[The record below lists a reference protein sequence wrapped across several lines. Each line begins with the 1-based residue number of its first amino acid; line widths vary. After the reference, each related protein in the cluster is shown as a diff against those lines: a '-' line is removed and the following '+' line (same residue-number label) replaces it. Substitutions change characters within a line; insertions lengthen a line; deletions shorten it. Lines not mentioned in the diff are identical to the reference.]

1 MWAVRLK
8 HREMAKLL
16 IKRGA
21 NLNMADSEGNT
32 ALMTAAS
39 TKSWTQDLFLDIWN
53 IIKDSGFNINHSNKT
68 GNTILHFAV
77 KRNWGVVV
85 DLITMDGANP
95 NLATNKG
102 VTPIMMACSRHQ
114 VNIIETLLAHSAD
127 ISLEDQKGCTACC
140 YAIAYMIQKR
150 NVTIEFAIE
159 EMISSMRTDNSKL
172 SVKCYL
178 KRRLELLLN
187 PPEENFSKTIF
198 SVIIHIITFFL
209 RFVVEGMSVL
219 LQLNVFKTVRNA
231 IEKHIKDNDYI
242 IALLKILTE
251 LVRYCECCT
260 SHIPWENVA
269 LAFNEAG
276 IPCVC
281 LRLQKRFG
289 NSPSLHATF
298 LPLFLT
304 CKHPMTKLWLQK
316 NFKSLSHHYRQYIQI
331 QSVQSEYNFY
341 PNEAHSQ
348 MVRKCSLHFKQLIG
362 QLQRGNIIQQEQK
375 QTKKKKDKALDK
387 KNNSQQSVNFFKKN
401 SSEADKLSL
410 KPDENKKQSNKEE
423 NIIIAVISNKK
434 KEERTINPEDHKP
447 NTPQETYWP
456 LDKIIDVQTKTEES
470 ELEIEEETED
480 LTIYPK
486 WREEFR
492 EGCQLFGIN
501 IENNIQKYDKE
512 IGNGDVMSEE
522 VCTNK
527 EVELKISELDSLFD
541 NVLNIF
547 EVSWQEDFI
556 HGYEDVDSGI
566 KDYLKLM
573 YALPNMEM
581 YHWSEVTQKWKDLCN
596 TLRLK
601 WPESGDKIIPDLKTF
616 LQNFTE
622 GLNEIQFMKTQDR
635 ESSLSSDQDIDQG
648 NSNSV
653 ISIEQFIRENQ
664 EEMHLKIK
672 KYCNSINDDDVNS
685 TESLSQQ
692 NEEECEPQNECSLEE
707 ICVPT
712 PNQLQEQNLIKEAS
726 LQLEVNETQVT
737 EEFTTVNSEDVYEK
751 SEALKIG
758 FVSTSVE
765 KNNDGICLEIDSTN
779 IHEKEDK
786 EISVGST
793 NEEKPCN
800 TKCSNAESLKIDKN
814 VEEQLEIWMVAE
826 TPNFPSKT
834 PFPPP
839 GFIQLQLSK
848 LKEIYHQNWRQ
859 TEFVKKR
866 YSKHITTLKCVRSV
880 LIKDII
886 MPPPHLQMHFLMEHG
901 GSFGS
906 VTLALD
912 LNSGKPLVVKRLAQN
927 GSIALRMRAWKIHS
941 LMRRLLYV
949 YSEFLVPFTHC
960 VDTERFILLATP
972 LCQRNINEH
981 LALLKSTGCFTREKA
996 VSLVQQTMAGLHY
1009 LHSQEPPI
1017 VHGNLKPTNLLLDAA
1032 GNLRLADFGIHETI
1046 GGLHYLHP
1054 QESPIVHSKVKPT
1067 NLLIDAAGNL
1077 RVADIG
1083 VHETTYQQLCTSMK
1097 AALWWSRET
1106 YWHYRIDWTVMATCS
1121 SDVQVLGMLSHYIL
1135 TAGLHPFGRTPADI
1149 VRSLIQGTPI
1159 LKLDNHEALDLISW
1173 MLSAVPEKR
1182 PTTSDIMKHV
1192 FHWDKNKRWK
1202 FLLVCAGIMENI
1214 SLTLVLEHFH
1224 KSIDKYAL
1232 QHKINTNWDA
1242 MASKPLNTAISRTG
1256 YKETISG
1263 LLCLLKDNHPS
1274 SSSWFLP
1281 SFPSLPF
1288 ILCRL
1293 LEDSPWFSHPD
1304 LAQFRSL

>member
-21 NLNMADSEGNT
+21 NLNMADNEGNT

-68 GNTILHFAV
+68 GNTILHCAV
-77 KRNWGVVV
+77 KRNWPVVV

-127 ISLEDQKGCTACC
+127 LSLEDQKGCTACC

-150 NVTIEFAIE
+150 IVTLEFAIE
-159 EMISSMRTDNSKL
+159 EMISYMRTDNSKM

-209 RFVVEGMSVL
+209 RFVVEGITVL
-219 LQLNVFKTVRNA
+219 LHLNVFKTLRNA

-242 IALLKILTE
+242 VALLKILAE
-251 LVRYCECCT
+251 IVRYCECCT
-260 SHIPWENVA
+260 PHITWDNVA
-269 LAFNEAG
+269 AAFNEAG

-281 LRLQKRFG
+281 LRLQKRLG

-316 NFKSLSHHYRQYIQI
+316 NFKPLSHYYRQYIQI
-331 QSVQSEYNFY
+331 QVVQSEYNFY

-375 QTKKKKDKALDK
+375 QTKKKKEKLLDK
-387 KNNSQQSVNFFKKN
+387 KNNLQHNVSFFKKS
-401 SSEADKLSL
+401 SSESDKLSII
-410 KPDENKKQSNKEE
+410 KSEENKKQSNKEE
-423 NIIIAVISNKK
+423 NIIVAVISNKK
-434 KEERTINPEDHKP
+434 KEERTINAEDPKVS
-447 NTPQETYWP
+447 TEEETYWP
-456 LDKIIDVQTKTEES
+456 LDKVNQGQNQ
-470 ELEIEEETED
+470 IEEIVLEVEEEPED
-480 LTIYPK
+480 LTVYPK

-492 EGCQLFGIN
+492 EGCQLFGIH
-501 IENNIQKYDKE
+501 IENKIEKYDEE
-512 IGNGDVMSEE
+512 IENSDIIPLQVPL
-522 VCTNK
+522 CTNK
-527 EVELKISELDSLFD
+527 EVEIKISELDSLFD

-547 EVSWQEDFI
+547 EASWQEDFI

-573 YALPNMEM
+573 YTLPNMEM
-581 YHWSEVTQKWKDLCN
+581 YHWSEVTQKWKELCN
-596 TLRLK
+596 TIRLK

-635 ESSLSSDQDIDQG
+635 ENSFSAEQGIDERT
-648 NSNSV
+648 NNSV

-672 KYCNSINDDDVNS
+672 KYCNSTNDDDTNS
-685 TESLSQQ
+685 TDFLCQS
-692 NEEECEPQNECSLEE
+692 NEDETLDEVE
-707 ICVPT
+707 ICVP
-712 PNQLQEQNLIKEAS
+712 QELIRETS
-726 LQLEVNETQVT
+726 LPSTVKDNEPQII
-737 EEFTTVNSEDVYEK
+737 EEFITNDSEVVHGQLA
-751 SEALKIG
+751 ALKIG
-758 FVSTSVE
+758 SINAQIE
-765 KNNDGICLEIDSTN
+765 NNDEICP
-779 IHEKEDK
+779 EKDTMSNQK
-786 EISVGST
+786 E
-793 NEEKPCN
+793 NEEIAVDSKIEEKASY
-800 TKCSNAESLKIDKN
+800 TKCSETESLIIDKN
-814 VEEQLEIWMVAE
+814 LEEPVEIWMVAE
-826 TPNFPSKT
+826 TFSSNFHSKT

-839 GFIQLQLSK
+839 GFAQLQISK
-848 LKEIYHQNWRQ
+848 LKEIYQQNWRQ

-866 YSKHITTLKCVRSV
+866 YSKHITTLRCVRSILV
-880 LIKDII
+880 KNII
-886 MPPPHLQMHFLMEHG
+886 MPPPHLQMHFLMGHG

-1009 LHSQEPPI
+1009 LHTQEPPI
-1017 VHGNLKPTNLLLDAA
+1017 VHGNLKPTNLLLDAL
-1032 GNLRLADFGIHETI
+1032 GNIRLADFGIHETI

-1054 QESPIVHSKVKPT
+1054 QEPPIVHSKLKP
-1067 NLLIDAAGNL
+1067 NNFLIDAAGNL

-1083 VHETTYQQLCTSMK
+1083 VHETTYQQLCTSVK

-1121 SDVQVLGMLSHYIL
+1121 SDIQVLGMLSHYIL
-1135 TAGLHPFGRTPADI
+1135 TAGLHPFGRTAADI

-1159 LKLDNHEALDLISW
+1159 LKLDNHEALDIISW

-1182 PTTSDIMKHV
+1182 PTTTEIMKHV

-1202 FLLVCAGIMENI
+1202 FLLVCGGILENI
-1214 SLTLVLEHFH
+1214 TLTLVLGHFH
-1224 KSIDKYAL
+1224 KSIDKYAS
-1232 QHKINTNWDA
+1232 QHKINTNWD
-1242 MASKPLNTAISRTG
+1242 MLASKPLDSTISRTS
-1256 YKETISG
+1256 YKQTISG
-1263 LLCLLKDNHPS
+1263 LLCLLKDKHPS
-1274 SSSWFLP
+1274 ASWFLP
-1281 SFPSLPF
+1281 TFPSLPF

-1304 LAQFRSL
+1304 LAQFRSLQF